1 MKVILLLTLTLQ
13 LFAKD
18 STNEFYKK
26 KFQKLENE
34 KVNLI
39 KNYESRL
46 EVARIDRLYKRVNVL
61 SKTLSCFKNSR
72 SKQDLTKCK
81 TQERR
86 RIMAMIRG

>member
-1 MKVILLLTLTLQ
+1 MKITLIIILALS

-18 STNEFYKK
+18 STSEFYKK

-34 KVNLI
+34 KINLI

-81 TQERR
+81 TQERK
-86 RIMAMIRG
+86 RIMTMIRG